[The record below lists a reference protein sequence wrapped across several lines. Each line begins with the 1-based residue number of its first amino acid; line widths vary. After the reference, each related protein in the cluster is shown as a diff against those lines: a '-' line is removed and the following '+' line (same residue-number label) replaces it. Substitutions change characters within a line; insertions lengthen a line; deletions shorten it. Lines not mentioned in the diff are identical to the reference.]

1 MGTLRPNETERTN
14 PLEFGASLHI
24 LTNANRCRT
33 GADMLFCNR
42 FTEKAW
48 SRGHLLINSLSAQKL
63 QKGALVFAGVM
74 SGILAPSALAVEAG
88 ASAAAA
94 GIIVPDEPDDENF
107 TQSVA
112 AVVPENKDARAV
124 FQAWKQF
131 DTGMTASLGVA
142 VPSLRPIEKMSLSSS
157 YGMRVHPITGRVA
170 RHNGIDIPAPRGTP
184 IYATAD
190 GIVGRA
196 QVLGGY
202 GNYVEIEH
210 GNAIQTRYGHM
221 TRFIVSSGQSVKK
234 GDVIGYVGSTGRS
247 TGNHL
252 HYEVRIE
259 GAPVNPMPF
268 VQADHMA
275 MAALSGKKVAMG
287 GPED

>member
-1 MGTLRPNETERTN
+1 
-14 PLEFGASLHI
+14 
-24 LTNANRCRT
+24 
-33 GADMLFCNR
+33 ML
-42 FTEKAW
+42 
-48 SRGHLLINSLSAQKL
+48 RGHQVINSLVARKL
-63 QKGALVFAGVM
+63 QNGALLMAAAMMGFFVPVAH
-74 SGILAPSALAVEAG
+74 AEAN
-88 ASAAAA
+88 ASA
-94 GIIVPDEPDDENF
+94 GPSRVIVADEPDDENF
-107 TQSVA
+107 TRA
-112 AVVPENKDARAV
+112 MPPAVENKDARAI
-124 FQAWKQF
+124 FQAWKHF
-131 DTGMTASLGVA
+131 DTGLTASAGVA

-170 RHNGIDIPAPRGTP
+170 RHNGIDIPAPRGTA

-221 TRFIVSSGQSVKK
+221 SRFIVRPGQRVKK
-234 GDVIGYVGSTGRS
+234 GDVVGYVGSTGRS

-268 VQADHMA
+268 VQADQMA

>member
-1 MGTLRPNETERTN
+1 M
-14 PLEFGASLHI
+14 
-24 LTNANRCRT
+24 
-33 GADMLFCNR
+33 
-42 FTEKAW
+42 K
-48 SRGHLLINSLSAQKL
+48 NSLVAQKL
-63 QKGALVFAGVM
+63 HKGAL
-74 SGILAPSALAVEAG
+74 ILAGAVLAISSTSAQASG
-88 ASAAAA
+88 ASASA
-94 GIIVPDEPDDENF
+94 GPAPLLASDEPDDENF
-107 TQSVA
+107 NA
-112 AVVPENKDARAV
+112 AMPTAENKDARAV

-131 DTGMTASLGVA
+131 DTGMTASRGVA

-190 GIVGRA
+190 GVVGRA

-202 GNYVEIEH
+202 GNYVDINH
-210 GNAIQTRYGHM
+210 GNGIETRYGHM
-221 TRFIVSSGQSVKK
+221 SRYSVRAGQQVKK

-252 HYEVRIE
+252 HYEVRLD
-259 GAPVNPMPF
+259 GTPVNPMPF
-268 VQADHMA
+268 VQADQMA